1 MIIRRFKRLIYLGTC
16 TLLMSAMASC
26 GGHQGS
32 SIDSSRQADTLA
44 IDSVSAINYEGGTI
58 KTRYN
63 VPPKFHRVKAER
75 GSFAEYLQNL
85 PLKSMDTSVH
95 FYDGA
100 TKENNIGSA
109 VIDLDLDTVD
119 TQEAI
124 GSIIRLRGEYLY
136 KSGQYDKIRFHLN
149 KNFIA
154 DFPHWTKGYR
164 IVKKGNKMSWIKVGK
179 EEDFSYENFRAYL
192 SAVMGYANM
201 QTLEMDL
208 EKIDEEEFGIGTIIL
223 SDESPQHAAIVVDMI
238 KMDKDVSVSGWR
250 DMVGVLLAQGDTPA
264 QEIEIIG
271 GNWDEFALFPKH
283 SDFVNYWTTT
293 SYGERFINK
302 QGGTL
307 LTKDKTFRNKKNYH
321 FYDDKISSEEK

>member
-1 MIIRRFKRLIYLGTC
+1 MIIRRFKRLSYLGTS
-16 TLLMSAMASC
+16 TLLMGAMASC

-119 TQEAI
+119 TQDAI

-192 SAVMGYANM
+192 SVIMENANM
-201 QTLEMDL
+201 KTLEMDL
-208 EKIDEEEFGIGTIIL
+208 KKIDEEEFGIGTIIF

-238 KMDKDVSVSGWR
+238 KMDKDVSVSGWK
-250 DMVGVLLAQGDTPA
+250 DMVGVLLAQGGAPA

-293 SYGERFINK
+293 SYRERFINK